1 MLDNGYD
8 IIEMVF
14 FDDFED
20 EDGGDFVKGD
30 FVNVDEIHL
39 VLSVGGFNSD
49 VLHVF
54 HAVVN
59 VGDVDLDDVV
69 DGELL
74 QNVAELEQAGV
85 LMIRD
90 WVE

>member
-8 IIEMVF
+8 IIETVV
-14 FDDFED
+14 FDDFEN
-20 EDGGDFVKGD
+20 EDGGDFVNGD
-30 FVNVDEIHL
+30 SVNVDEIHL

-49 VLHVF
+49 VLHGF
-54 HAVVN
+54 HAVVD
-59 VGDVDLDDVV
+59 VGDVDLGNVV

-74 QNVAELEQAGV
+74 QNVAELEQVGV
-85 LMIRD
+85 LMARD